1 MFHKIYEY
9 VHINLSKLR
18 LEHSLSTSLICVELC
33 NRFGL
38 NDKKG
43 KLAGLSHDIFRE
55 VQLTETIIHS
65 LNDGYPLSAEEN
77 ENPVLLHGRLGA
89 SFLKNEFGL
98 DDEEILQAV
107 RWHTSGHPDMG
118 KLGQVLFIAD
128 YIEPGRKH
136 ISAAFKEK
144 ISNLDL
150 DNMTLVILN
159 KQIAYLRSCGYHIS
173 KASMLLHEK
182 LSNSGKKYNT

>member
-1 MFHKIYEY
+1 MFSEINEY

-33 NRFGL
+33 SRFGL
-38 NDKKG
+38 DDKKG
-43 KLAGLSHDIFRE
+43 KLAGLAHDIFRE
-55 VQLTETIIHS
+55 VQLTETIIQS
-65 LNDGYPLSAEEN
+65 LNDGYPISAEEN
-77 ENPVLLHGRLGA
+77 KNQVLLHGRLGA
-89 SFLKNEFGL
+89 FFLKNKFGV
-98 DDEEILQAV
+98 DDEEILQAI

-118 KLGQVLFIAD
+118 KLGQVLFVAD

-173 KASMLLHEK
+173 EVSMLLHEK
-182 LSNSGKKYNT
+182 LSNSGKKN